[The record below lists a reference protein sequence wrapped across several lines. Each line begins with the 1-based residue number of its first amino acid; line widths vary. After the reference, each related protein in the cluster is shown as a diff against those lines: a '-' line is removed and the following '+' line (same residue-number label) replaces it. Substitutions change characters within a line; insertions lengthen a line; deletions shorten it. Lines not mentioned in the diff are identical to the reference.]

1 MSPVARYIRYTFLH
15 IVFRATQ
22 TVLISKNAVLWDV
35 KDVSYWTFWR
45 IVFHEYNFRLQMFVP
60 R

>member
-1 MSPVARYIRYTFLH
+1 MSPVAWYIRYTFLH

-22 TVLISKNAVLWDV
+22 TTYLEECCVLGRE
-35 KDVSYWTFWR
+35 DVSYWTYWR
-45 IVFHEYNFRLQMFVP
+45 IVLHEYNFRLQMFVP